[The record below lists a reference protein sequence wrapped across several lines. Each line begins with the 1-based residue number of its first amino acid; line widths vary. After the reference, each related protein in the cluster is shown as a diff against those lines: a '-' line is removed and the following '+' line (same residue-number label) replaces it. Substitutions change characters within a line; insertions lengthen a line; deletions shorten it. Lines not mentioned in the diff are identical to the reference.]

1 MFELEQQQYSC
12 VLGDQTFE
20 WNQVI
25 NYLIA
30 VLNLIVFTQ
39 SYHEEAPSLYKPF
52 GFWGPSHH
60 SSFSS

>member
-39 SYHEEAPSLYKPF
+39 SYRKKDPLL
-52 GFWGPSHH
+52 
-60 SSFSS
+60 